1 MLVVAACGGGTTP
14 STAASP
20 AATDAT
26 PATLGVPSSAGPI
39 PAALSFGVEN
49 DSVGE
54 ATVTFEAGGTVTAS
68 AADGTT
74 FELVVP
80 ARALIEDTV
89 IRLTPLTG
97 VGGFG
102 DGPVYAVRLEPE
114 GLEFFA
120 VARLAIT
127 PSTPWPAW
135 KRVSM
140 NPT

>member
-1 MLVVAACGGGTTP
+1 MPAIFAFVLVVAACGGDTTP

-54 ATVTFEAGGTVTAS
+54 ATVTFEAGGTVMAS

-74 FELVVP
+74 FALVVP
-80 ARALIEDTV
+80 PRTNPVDRCLSRKRE
-89 IRLTPLTG
+89 TPGNPMFPG
-97 VGGFG
+97 VSISGGG
-102 DGPVYAVRLEPE
+102 R
-114 GLEFFA
+114 
-120 VARLAIT
+120 I
-127 PSTPWPAW
+127 
-135 KRVSM
+135 
-140 NPT
+140 